1 MIRGLVPTG
10 AGLRLRPLP
19 PQPGPAGG
27 GPHALLRPRLPL
39 PQERQVREHHRRLAP
54 REPHA
59 LPRLL
64 QHRLPRAAV
73 EGAAGICAT
82 SSSALAVDD
91 GFGGSATA
99 AAAVGVG
106 GGATEEAPAAAAVAV
121 VRRYTT
127 DAIGVE

>member
-1 MIRGLVPTG
+1 M
-10 AGLRLRPLP
+10 P
-19 PQPGPAGG
+19 PRKQA
-27 GPHALLRPRLPL
+27 
-39 PQERQVREHHRRLAP
+39 

-59 LPRLL
+59 LPGLL